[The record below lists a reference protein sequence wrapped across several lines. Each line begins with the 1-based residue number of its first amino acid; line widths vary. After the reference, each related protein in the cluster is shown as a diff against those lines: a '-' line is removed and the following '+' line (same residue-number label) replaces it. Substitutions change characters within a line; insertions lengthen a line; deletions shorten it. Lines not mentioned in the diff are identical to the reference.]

1 MAAADLGDRRRAG
14 LGQLLSQQLISAGER
29 VVDVPPKLA
38 ARVRLLNT
46 GQVNKNDPN
55 DARSVAVAALRA
67 QNLPELAAEDQT
79 MVMRIWARRY
89 HDLGRL
95 RTQLLCRLHTV
106 LCELVPGGFAKEL
119 TAGHAT
125 DLLNEVS
132 AQSPVIQAKVELAWD
147 LVTDLQRIDT
157 QRRDARRRTAAAV
170 AASGTSIT
178 EIRGIGPIIAGA
190 VLGYVRDINRFADRD
205 RFASYNGTAPIEV
218 SSGNR
223 KIYRL
228 SRRGNRQLNHA
239 IHMAAVSQIRY
250 RGTEGRAYYDKKLAE
265 GMTGKSALRALKRK
279 ISDAL
284 YARMVDDARRL
295 TGKGPGGQSGNDS
308 ASSATGFHPETPALG
323 TSHSRA
329 SANPR
334 TTTSTVPRPQPAP
347 ASRRTGRS
355 AAGVKMQPRQRP
367 RSGRRQER
375 S

>member
-1 MAAADLGDRRRAG
+1 M
-14 LGQLLSQQLISAGER
+14 
-29 VVDVPPKLA
+29 PPKLA